1 MKEEW
6 KEIDIPNMTGT
17 YEVSNLGNVRRT
29 RIYRKLGGVEY
40 EVNKIY
46 KMTPFDNGHGY
57 KVVGLGIREEGK
69 VKRKNYYVHRLVAK
83 AFIPNPLNKPEVNH
97 KDYDRSNNSVSNLE
111 WCTDKENTS
120 YSACHMANTR
130 KEISGIRHRNGKYE
144 VEISHHSKLHYVG
157 RFWDYEDA
165 LEARNNK
172 VKELKGNG

>member
-1 MKEEW
+1 M
-6 KEIDIPNMTGT
+6 
-17 YEVSNLGNVRRT
+17 
-29 RIYRKLGGVEY
+29 
-40 EVNKIY
+40 
-46 KMTPFDNGHGY
+46 
-57 KVVGLGIREEGK
+57 GLGIREEGK